1 MKLRDK
7 SPMRKK
13 RARGLCLVFSAVACL
28 VSAVIWWTSEDLDLI
43 DHLIVSGSPF
53 VFGAGGMGGMGGMGS
68 GLAPCVNEG
77 LGFRVDRAVPGR

>member
-13 RARGLCLVFSAVACL
+13 RARGLCLFFSAVACL

-53 VFGAGGMGGMGGMGS
+53 AFGAVS
-68 GLAPCVNEG
+68 YLRGLHVSDDAYG
-77 LGFRVDRAVPGR
+77 A